1 VSRVCRNR
9 LDAGWSAIGEARFEE
24 GCYLWLMKA
33 AVTGVF
39 SYSGRFIAEALLA
52 RGWEIV
58 ALGRSRPAAADSL
71 AERVDFCPLLLDD
84 EEALAAALSGCDAL
98 FNTYWVRF
106 ERGGATFS
114 QAVERSDR
122 LFRTA
127 RAAQV
132 RRIVHL
138 SVSNASAESPFP
150 YFRGKAAV
158 EDALRGGDCPYAI
171 LRPTLIFGG
180 RQEVLVNNIAWLLRR
195 LPLFLLP
202 EGGRCRLQPVSVF
215 DLARIAADLGETDA
229 NQVLDLAGP
238 ETFTFAD
245 FVAQIRDAVGSHA
258 RLAAA
263 PSGVVSGCSLLAGLL
278 LRDRLLT
285 RDELGALT
293 ADLLACETATTESR
307 FSDWLKTNAS
317 WLGRIYANELR
328 RNWQPSVPHP

>member
-1 VSRVCRNR
+1 
-9 LDAGWSAIGEARFEE
+9 
-24 GCYLWLMKA
+24 MKA

-52 RGWEIV
+52 RGWEVV
-58 ALGRSRPAAADSL
+58 ALGRTRPPPTDPL
-71 AERVDFCPLLLDD
+71 AERVTFHPLRLDD
-84 EEALAAALSGCDAL
+84 EEALLIALSGCDAL

-106 ERGGATFS
+106 EHDGSTFAD
-114 QAVERSDR
+114 AVERSGR
-122 LFRTA
+122 LFRAASGA
-127 RAAQV
+127 RV

-138 SVSNASAESPFP
+138 SVSHPSAQSPFP

-158 EDALRGGDCPYAI
+158 ERALQAGDCSYAI

-202 EGGRCRLQPVSVF
+202 DGGRCRLQPVSVF
-215 DLARIAADLGETDA
+215 DVARVAADLGESDG
-229 NQVLDLAGP
+229 NVVLDLAGP

-245 FVAQIRDAVGSHA
+245 FVGRIRDAVGSDA
-258 RLAAA
+258 RLGAA
-263 PSGVVSGCSLLAGLL
+263 PGRLVPSCSRLAGVV

-293 ADLLACETATTESR
+293 ANLLACERATTESR
-307 FSDWLKTNAS
+307 FSDWLAENAH
-317 WLGRIYANELR
+317 WLGRVYANELR
-328 RNWQPSVPHP
+328 RNWNSSVLTF

>member
-1 VSRVCRNR
+1 
-9 LDAGWSAIGEARFEE
+9 
-24 GCYLWLMKA
+24 MKG

-52 RGWEIV
+52 RGWEVV
-58 ALGRSRPAAADSL
+58 ALGRRRPPPADSL
-71 AERVDFCPLLLDD
+71 AGRVDFFPLLLDD
-84 EEALAAALSGCDAL
+84 EEALVSALSGCEVL

-106 ERGGATFS
+106 EHGGATF
-114 QAVERSDR
+114 AEAIERSSR
-122 LFRTA
+122 LFQAASR
-127 RAAQV
+127 AQV

-138 SVSNASAESPFP
+138 SVSNASADSPFP

-158 EDALRGGDCPYAI
+158 EDALRRADCPYAI

-180 RQEVLVNNIAWLLRR
+180 REEVLVNNIAWLLRR

-215 DLARIAADLGETDA
+215 DLARIAADLGETDG
-229 NQVLDLAGP
+229 NVVLDLAGP

-258 RLAAA
+258 RLLSA
-263 PSGVVSGCSLLAGLL
+263 PSGFVSTCSALAGFL

-293 ADLLACETATTESR
+293 DNLLACETATTESR
-307 FSDWLKTNAS
+307 FSDWLEANAS
-317 WLGRIYANELR
+317 WLGSDYANELR
-328 RNWQPSVPHP
+328 RNWHPSLSNS